1 MKMDYFTLLWAL
13 ATKKGGVMC
22 AGFFGALVS
31 LKWAEGLTVK
41 SGAVTI
47 SFGVIL
53 AQFLSESLAKRFDVM
68 EYVLTVAFLV
78 GLFGLSFCATVI
90 KAFKDAD
97 LWSLI
102 KSKWDSWSTK

>member
-1 MKMDYFTLLWAL
+1 MDYFTLLWAL

-31 LKWAEGLTVK
+31 LKWTEGLTVK

-68 EYVLTVAFLV
+68 EYVLTIAFLV

>member
-53 AQFLSESLAKRFDVM
+53 AQFLSESLAKRFDLM
-68 EYVLTVAFLV
+68 EYVLTIAFLV
-78 GLFGLSFCATVI
+78 GLFGLSFCAAVI

>member
-1 MKMDYFTLLWAL
+1 MDYFTLLWAL

>member
-1 MKMDYFTLLWAL
+1 MDYFNLLWAL

>member
-1 MKMDYFTLLWAL
+1 MDYFTLLWAL

-68 EYVLTVAFLV
+68 EYVLTIAFLV